1 MFSDSLYSPSL
12 TQPSVYM
19 GGERKNEARATR
31 TTQQSP
37 MRERVRLVEID
48 DSLGGDGGGD
58 SPTPAHTM

>member
-1 MFSDSLYSPSL
+1 
-12 TQPSVYM
+12 M

-48 DSLGGDGGGD
+48 DSLGGDSGGG
-58 SPTPAHTM
+58 SPTPAHAM